1 MFYLILYQ
9 LASLSH
15 WKYCFLLDIW
25 QNKTEQTNQ
34 SINKIKAE
42 NQQQQKR
49 KAQKKKK
56 REGAVCF
63 SHYLSKYCS
72 HIKVSYTVFS
82 CEYRTVMFI
91 FIRLLG
97 SEATLKER
105 SYLCERM
112 YNKGIDGIRNKKRNT
127 RELNLGIFTGALLL
141 YFSNTDISVCRF
153 QQLLQYNLS
162 PQIKTVST
170 FGPKRWG
177 KVEFQTVVFFPP
189 TFSVSQ
195 VHSSSSWKRISSPS

>member
-42 NQQQQKR
+42 NHQQQKR
-49 KAQKKKK
+49 KAQKKKKK

-112 YNKGIDGIRNKKRNT
+112 YNKGIDGIRNKKKEYT
-127 RELNLGIFTGALLL
+127 RAKSGYIYWCSA
-141 YFSNTDISVCRF
+141 IVF
-153 QQLLQYNLS
+153 QQHWHFSLQ
-162 PQIKTVST
+162 IST
-170 FGPKRWG
+170 A
-177 KVEFQTVVFFPP
+177 VA
-189 TFSVSQ
+189 
-195 VHSSSSWKRISSPS
+195 I